1 MSAVNIRRR
10 YCKRVYQPDTETKTV
25 YLTLLR
31 IYLRPTVNITADLLR
46 PALDLISRHNPRL
59 DSVETLQLLP
69 PLVTAQ
75 NIRGFLIEALR
86 APIFDTAVV
95 RQISKARNDHLAQKL
110 MVLQSRRVKVTDSRM
125 CVLLIISPE
134 RTTDIST
141 V

>member
-1 MSAVNIRRR
+1 M
-10 YCKRVYQPDTETKTV
+10 
-25 YLTLLR
+25 
-31 IYLRPTVNITADLLR
+31 
-46 PALDLISRHNPRL
+46 ISRHNPRL

-125 CVLLIISPE
+125 YVLLMISLK
-134 RTTDIST
+134 RMADISA